1 MNVYPYQVAQIA
13 DTATQKN
20 ATAMC
25 TTQILYARR
34 MCIKPR
40 RIAGD
45 VIMVWGQLA
54 KVTSPFALI
63 AVKGMNAQG
72 ATVLMAIFVVSM
84 VAKTPLNNAAAAVW
98 TAPNYPM
105 WQPPIAAKTGR
116 ALLQNVKRLSTPAP
130 MAAIACPI
138 RPRFAPLQK
147 QPAKRLSIARVLP
160 IPHRWHVRVMAL
172 A

>member
-1 MNVYPYQVAQIA
+1 
-13 DTATQKN
+13 
-20 ATAMC
+20 
-25 TTQILYARR
+25 
-34 MCIKPR
+34 
-40 RIAGD
+40 
-45 VIMVWGQLA
+45 MVQGQPA
-54 KVTSPFALI
+54 KRVNLFVSIRVGAL
-63 AVKGMNAQG
+63 NAQG
-72 ATVLMAIFVVSM
+72 TTAQAMCVIVV
-84 VAKTPLNNAAAAVW
+84 VRTEQPPAAAAVW